1 MQLTAKRQLWRPQVP
16 KRLDLWLIWLVIST
30 QNTRQIVKRMKTV
43 ALKEQEKTKENQQ
56 KKSPRVRKVKVK
68 RMGRK

>member
-43 ALKEQEKTKENQQ
+43 ALKEQVKTKENQQ